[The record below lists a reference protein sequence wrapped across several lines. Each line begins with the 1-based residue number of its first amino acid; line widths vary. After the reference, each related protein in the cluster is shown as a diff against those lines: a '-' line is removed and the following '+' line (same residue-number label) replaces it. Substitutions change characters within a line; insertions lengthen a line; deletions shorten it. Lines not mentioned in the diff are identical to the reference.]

1 MPYKDP
7 EKRREM
13 QDKYYTAIS
22 IHLRKRDEADLHAGI
37 TQQALKLGIKP
48 SEYLKLAAKEKLE
61 RDHPSAFGN
70 AVAVTASPA
79 ELRTGITRSHKSRPR
94 RRIRLGVIPDKPDK
108 P

>member
-7 EKRREM
+7 EKRKEM
-13 QDKYYTAIS
+13 QEKYYSAIS

-48 SEYLKLAAKEKLE
+48 SEYLKIAAKEKLQ
-61 RDHPSAFGN
+61 RDN
-70 AVAVTASPA
+70 VVAVTASPA
-79 ELRTGITRSHKSRPR
+79 ELRAIGITKSHRSRPR
-94 RRIRLGVIPDKPDK
+94 RRIRLGVIPEKPDK